1 MFFFSPQHV
10 DTLWNSGNRRV
21 LLFAPR
27 LFRLRAFG
35 ATTKREKIAQ
45 KLNLTPPMDELT
57 AYEIEKSTAT
67 RNESEALHCVF
78 KTRWRTWT
86 KQREPG
92 GKNR

>member
-1 MFFFSPQHV
+1 M
-10 DTLWNSGNRRV
+10 

-57 AYEIEKSTAT
+57 AYKIEKSLKTLRRETRVRHFIAYSKRVGELGQNTA
-67 RNESEALHCVF
+67 
-78 KTRWRTWT
+78 RT
-86 KQREPG
+86 G
-92 GKNR
+92 GKEQMNLE